1 MIYNDFPFDV
11 GMGPNDLHNSLIN
24 DEVRFPDLGPGLK
37 LPSECSD
44 LINRMLDKDPTTRI
58 TISEVTEHPYLQ
70 GSLSL
75 LPSKLSNGIYEWRYS
90 DPTTMVAN
98 IFKKIIS
105 RKLVELEMK
114 KQEEDVI
121 V

>member
-1 MIYNDFPFDV
+1 
-11 GMGPNDLHNSLIN
+11 MGPNDLHNSLMN

-37 LPSECSD
+37 LPSDCAD

-58 TISEVTEHPYLQ
+58 TISEVTEHPYLL

-75 LPSKLSNGIYEWRYS
+75 LPSKISPCIYDRR
-90 DPTTMVAN
+90 DPDPAKMVAN

>member
-1 MIYNDFPFDV
+1 
-11 GMGPNDLHNSLIN
+11 MGPNDLNNSLIN

-37 LPSECSD
+37 LPSDCAD

-58 TISEVTEHPYLQ
+58 TISEVTEHPYLE

-75 LPSKLSNGIYEWRYS
+75 LPAKMSTSSYERRDS

-114 KQEEDVI
+114 KQEEEDVI